1 MVGVLASGVI
11 YSVKSSWE
19 LVFIVIQKPNSNK
32 VFLSYSY
39 LIVCSNLVWSNQ
51 RLWNWHFLLQKGMD
65 TLYVIQSVRH
75 GFQFSIYIRLQKLF
89 KSTFVSL
96 FLIHVLHVY
105 SNTTSF
111 FRFVNKRAS
120 YPFGIISLAHAPVN
134 ATDFFIGRINCVR
147 HFPQT

>member
-1 MVGVLASGVI
+1 LLF
-11 YSVKSSWE
+11 KNR
-19 LVFIVIQKPNSNK
+19 IQIK
-32 VFLSYSY
+32 FSY
-39 LIVCSNLVWSNQ
+39 LILILSCVRIWSGQ
-51 RLWNWHFLLQKGMD
+51 TKDYEIGISCYKKGCD

-111 FRFVNKRAS
+111 FHFVNKRAS